1 MYCNSNPLIPAFSRE
16 FVNRGTSNSRCHVC
30 SYWSST
36 LLNVSDRSESVSRP
50 CNNAGQTLLLSSR
63 QELNIATN
71 GIGGVKVVDS
81 GSVYRS
87 QDSLGF
93 VCFVG
98 FYFVNFA
105 FPNSL

>member
-1 MYCNSNPLIPAFSRE
+1 MK
-16 FVNRGTSNSRCHVC
+16 RGTSNSRCHVC

-63 QELNIATN
+63 RELDTTTN
-71 GIGGVKVVDS
+71 GIGGVEVVDS
-81 GSVYRS
+81 RSVYRS

-98 FYFVNFA
+98 FCFVNFVV
-105 FPNSL
+105 PNSL